1 MEARIK
7 DKIKEIEEFLFELNE
22 IAPNEFKSYLEDNKI
37 REIF

>member
-22 IAPNEFKSYLEDNKI
+22 IAPNNGMSHKTPPKDLNT
-37 REIF
+37 